1 VGLVLLWV
9 PISKAVPA
17 LNENLWLYIYTNI
30 IIIGSEFTP
39 FKPRVLWIVPLWVI
53 MLLGVILKGIEKLGF
68 ELNLDLI
75 GITFV
80 LGVFALIIFVMTK
93 LALANEA
100 WKKLSLKIQEEKIL
114 TKKPEDLSY
123 ADILS

>member
-1 VGLVLLWV
+1 
-9 PISKAVPA
+9 
-17 LNENLWLYIYTNI
+17 
-30 IIIGSEFTP
+30 
-39 FKPRVLWIVPLWVI
+39 
-53 MLLGVILKGIEKLGF
+53 
-68 ELNLDLI
+68 
-75 GITFV
+75 
-80 LGVFALIIFVMTK
+80 MTK